1 MRTVEEQRAIVLAAV
16 RALPS
21 ERVTLVD
28 AHGRTTAEPVTAQ
41 VPIPAF
47 TNSAMDGFAVRRE
60 DVQGASTEAPVVLR
74 VVADVPAGAS
84 SDPAIGPG
92 DTARIMTGAPLPT
105 DADAIVPVED
115 TLEGFAAQVG
125 GTVSMTAPPRPGGD
139 VRLVGADAPVGAL
152 VLPAGVEIGA
162 LQISAIAAA
171 GTGTVAVAA
180 RPRVAVISTGSELM
194 PPGTALERGQIA
206 ESNSFVLAAQITE
219 ASGEVVLRTSAGD
232 DPGELAEVLRHAFE
246 LGIDAVIMSG
256 GVSAGAY
263 EPVKQT
269 LGPSG
274 AMDFVK
280 VAMQPGKPQGF
291 GVTPEGVLLFGLPGN
306 PVSVAV
312 SFEVFVRP
320 ALLAMQGRA
329 QLLRDRIRLPAGA
342 AWRPSDGRRQYL
354 PARIDRTDPARWT
367 VAPAHPGGSIS
378 NRAGGLALAE
388 AFAIV
393 PAEVDRVE
401 VGDLVDVMLLG

>member
-1 MRTVEEQRAIVLAAV
+1 MRSVEAQRDIVLATV

-21 ERVTLVD
+21 ERVALTD
-28 AHGRTTAEPVTAQ
+28 AHGRTTAEPVTAA

-47 TNSAMDGFAVRRE
+47 TNSAMDGFAVRADDVRE
-60 DVQGASTEAPVVLR
+60 ASAAAPVVLR
-74 VVADVPAGAS
+74 VAADVPAGS
-84 SDPAIGPG
+84 PTDPAIASGEA
-92 DTARIMTGAPLPT
+92 ARIMTGAALPS
-105 DADAIVPVED
+105 DADAVVPVED
-115 TLEGFAAQVG
+115 TVEGFAAQVG
-125 GTVSMTAPPRPGGD
+125 GTVSITSPPRPGGD
-139 VRLVGADAPVGAL
+139 VRLVGADAQVGAL
-152 VLPAGVEIGA
+152 VLPAGVEIRA

-194 PPGTALERGQIA
+194 PPGTALERGQIS
-206 ESNSFVLAAQITE
+206 ESNSFVLAADITE
-219 ASGEVVLRTSAGD
+219 AGGEVVLRTSVGD
-232 DPGELAEVLRHAFE
+232 DPGELTEVLRRAFE
-246 LGIDAVIMSG
+246 LGVDAVIMSG

-263 EPVKQT
+263 EPVKQA

-274 AMDFVK
+274 AMAFEK

-320 ALLAMQGRA
+320 ALLAMQGRS

-342 AWRPSDGRRQYL
+342 PWAPSRGRRQYL
-354 PARIDRTDPARWT
+354 PARIDRSDPAQWT

-393 PAEVDRVE
+393 PAEVVRVE